1 VKIDK
6 EVSNTYNSTVLAI
19 DIGVDML
26 FINIFKLLLIK
37 LSTVTLN
44 ITEFTSV

>member
-1 VKIDK
+1 MKIDK